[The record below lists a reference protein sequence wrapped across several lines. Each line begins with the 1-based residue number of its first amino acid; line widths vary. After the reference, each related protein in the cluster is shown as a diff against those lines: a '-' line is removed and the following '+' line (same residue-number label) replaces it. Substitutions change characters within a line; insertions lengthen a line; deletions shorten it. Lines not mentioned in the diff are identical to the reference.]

1 MDLVAAS
8 MKEEGGQHVH
18 GWENITIAEVKATAV
33 LKNKLVC
40 KTTHINLGAFRFPSS
55 TGSLIDNVFLRST
68 TIDNWSKWTV

>member
-33 LKNKLVC
+33 LKNKLVSVM
-40 KTTHINLGAFRFPSS
+40 TLFIMNGGIYT
-55 TGSLIDNVFLRST
+55 
-68 TIDNWSKWTV
+68 